1 MSTPSRPSLL
11 RRLIGLPPRPVAD
24 DDAADMGT
32 AMGLEFTLD
41 QPPPKPVIPRR
52 AGSGRAG
59 AWPRRRQS

>member
-32 AMGLEFTLD
+32 AMGLDFMLD
-41 QPPPKPVIPRR
+41 QPPLKAEPPRATR
-52 AGSGRAG
+52 PRVV
-59 AWPRRRQS
+59 AWPRRRQP